1 MLFPPL
7 SSSRCHLSYDDCLQD
22 KRENCHNCFCC
33 VVYDS
38 CAQWYAH
45 TYEQFLQVNVGLGL
59 SLVFSVLCI
68 LGLAFCA
75 FFLV

>member
-1 MLFPPL
+1 MSFPPL
-7 SSSRCHLSYDDCLQD
+7 SSSRRHLSYDGCLQD

-45 TYEQFLQVNVGLGL
+45 TYEQFLQLSVGLG
-59 SLVFSVLCI
+59 
-68 LGLAFCA
+68 LGLAFCVC